1 MSKYNEVLNMKS
13 WEQTEINELI
23 HRAIRNVG
31 KHTTLN
37 PVSTKSPKTQNQS
50 L

>member
-1 MSKYNEVLNMKS
+1 MSKHDEVLNIKS
-13 WEQTEINELI
+13 WEQTEINELV

-37 PVSTKSPKTQNQS
+37 PVSTKSTKTQNQT